1 MLKEK
6 RLALQ
11 REIEKMTGLT
21 RRTSELDPINK
32 STIEIELPD
41 DQSEEQ
47 KATDLEE
54 KEEEN

>member
-1 MLKEK
+1 MSAKMAVMLKEK

-41 DQSEEQ
+41 DQSEE
-47 KATDLEE
+47 
-54 KEEEN
+54 